1 MTEQIKRFKEKEKYT
16 VEDIRELVEILR
28 SENGCQ
34 WDREQDH
41 KSVRNAMIEETYEFI
56 EGLDNDDAELMK
68 EELGDVVFQVFFHAR
83 IGEEN
88 GTFDI
93 DEIADGICKKMVLR
107 HPHVF
112 GDVTVKNSDEV
123 LKNWEI
129 IKKSEKSRDS
139 VKKQLESVPNV
150 LPALIRA
157 EKLLS
162 RYKKEGGYIEQD
174 KDVLLRSLN
183 EAVNSLE
190 ADISSEKIGE
200 LLFRTANL
208 AYVMKINSEQA
219 LYEKNE
225 RFIKENSK

>member
-16 VEDIRELVEILR
+16 VKDIRELVEILR

-41 KSVRNAMIEETYEFI
+41 KSVRNAMIEEAYEFI
-56 EGLDNDDAELMK
+56 EGLDNNDAELMK

-123 LKNWEI
+123 LRNWEI

-139 VKKQLESVPNV
+139 LKKQLESVPNV

-162 RYKKEGGYIEQD
+162 RYKKEGGHIEQD
-174 KDVLLRSLN
+174 KDVLLQLLKD
-183 EAVNSLE
+183 AVNNLE
-190 ADISSEKIGE
+190 SDVTSENIGE